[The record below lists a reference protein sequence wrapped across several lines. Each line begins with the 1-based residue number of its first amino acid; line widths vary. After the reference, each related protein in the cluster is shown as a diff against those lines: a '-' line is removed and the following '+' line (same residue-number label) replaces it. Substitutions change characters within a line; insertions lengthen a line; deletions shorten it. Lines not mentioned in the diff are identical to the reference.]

1 MAAPTINTPFQPYVY
16 QSPQAVI
23 TPFQILGGEAQIVQI
38 LLLPGQTV
46 QAEPGAMC
54 YMSGSINVAT
64 IIGPGGFVASFRRWV
79 SGESFFT
86 NTFVNRGPLDGYIGF
101 ATPTLA
107 KILPLDLQMYG
118 GEIIC
123 QRDAYLCSINEVMVT
138 SEVTKRVRVGIFG
151 GEVRLKIPSLP
162 FLRPWI
168 LYAKVGWQGFGLHNS
183 WRINVLCKAFCL
195 HPQSL
200 TAWQQTVV
208 QKNLGQG
215 EVVVVDAGCVVAM
228 TKTVDFDIKY
238 VGSIKRAVFGGE
250 GLFYAHLTGPGV
262 VFLQSLPF
270 SRLARRVHEVMAIPR
285 QKDTPN
291 FLFQILIATLFVFFI
306 GISAFVFQDA
316 VDGNLNFQWAVR

>member
-38 LLLPGQTV
+38 LLLPGQIV

-107 KILPLDLQMYG
+107 KILPMYG

-151 GEVRLKIPSLP
+151 GEE
-162 FLRPWI
+162 
-168 LYAKVGWQGFGLHNS
+168 
-183 WRINVLCKAFCL
+183 
-195 HPQSL
+195 
-200 TAWQQTVV
+200 TVV

-238 VGSIKRAVFGGE
+238 VGSIKRAIFGGE

-291 FLFQILIATLFVFFI
+291 FLFQILIATLFVFFV

>member
-151 GEVRLKIPSLP
+151 GEGFFMQKL
-162 FLRPWI
+162 
-168 LYAKVGWQGFGLHNS
+168 VGRGL
-183 WRINVLCKAFCL
+183 AFITAGGSSKLLFSCL
-195 HPQSL
+195 NTTGDL
-200 TAWQQTVV
+200 IKETVV

-238 VGSIKRAVFGGE
+238 VGSIKRAIFGGE

-291 FLFQILIATLFVFFI
+291 FLFQILIATLFVFFV

-316 VDGNLNFQWAVR
+316 VDGNLNFQWAVRPR